1 MLSVKVT
8 GLLIVIVSS
17 TMFGFLYAET
27 YKNRI
32 LQLKEISNLIIIIE
46 TEIRFYK
53 RTLPVIFDV
62 QSNTVPFMKSV
73 FENILVKIS
82 VGSDMESLWNEEV
95 EKLHFCTYLNE
106 KDIEFLKKT
115 GHVLVRADAQNVE
128 KMFLG
133 LYRELDLIIE
143 NAIEEEKEKGR
154 LFKSL
159 GILFGL
165 FISVVFA

>member
-1 MLSVKVT
+1 MKHNKRLFVGILSASIALNSCLPAMAADKT
-8 GLLIVIVSS
+8 N
-17 TMFGFLYAET
+17 YDA
-27 YKNRI
+27 NR
-32 LQLKEISNLIIIIE
+32 KANEKADERYDSH
-46 TEIRFYK
+46 
-53 RTLPVIFDV
+53 
-62 QSNTVPFMKSV
+62 S
-73 FENILVKIS
+73 ENILEKIS